1 MDRLAHLV
9 QKVADAAMET
19 ALDQAIRVGILEG
32 VAALIPVGTWTRRG
46 TAGIHLAQRAL
57 PDFPAEW
64 FDRNT
69 GTYRALYVTALRKLR
84 SKDEAEDLVQQVI
97 GGLTLTTPGGELY
110 SVGKYLAKQGKDSLS
125 MAKAMLLKHISH
137 RTISENRGEGWESSM
152 VREDE
157 GGGVSEMDVA
167 STPDRDDLI
176 DAILW
181 AARSPEGID
190 VYQSVRKFLQRKWPS
205 APSKMTIFDK
215 IIENPN
221 ISDVQVARD
230 LGHGENDPV
239 SWIKDGAATMISRT
253 RREIRDLMP
262 EFGRQHPEIFKQIDM
277 KEALSNLWFGKAW
290 KFANLRQVIASFLA
304 KK

>member
-9 QKVADAAMET
+9 QKVADAAID
-19 ALDQAIRVGILEG
+19 AYNDQAIRVGILEG
-32 VAALIPVGTWTRRG
+32 IAGVHPGTWGSKG
-46 TAGIHLAQRAL
+46 TVGIHLAQRAL
-57 PDFPAEW
+57 PDFPVEW

-69 GTYRALYVTALRKLR
+69 GTYRALYVVALRKLKK
-84 SKDEAEDLVQQVI
+84 KDYAEDLVQQVI
-97 GGLTLTTPGGELY
+97 GGMTLTTPGGELY
-110 SVGKYLAKQGKDSLS
+110 SVGKVLAKEGSRDLGH
-125 MAKAMLLKHISH
+125 AKAMLLRHIGQRSM
-137 RTISENRGEGWESSM
+137 SENRGEGWESSM

-157 GGGVSEMDVA
+157 DGGVSEMDVA
-167 STPDRDDLI
+167 STPDREDLI

-181 AARSPEGID
+181 TVSSPEGIN

-205 APSKMTIFDK
+205 APSKMVIFDK

-221 ISDVQVARD
+221 ASDVQVARD
-230 LGHGENDPV
+230 LGHGENDPEP
-239 SWIKDGAATMISRT
+239 WIARGAATRISLI

-277 KEALSNLWFGKAW
+277 KEALSNLGFGKAW